1 MRISLNM
8 ISGIALAIGLGVSS
22 GAMAATMPIAGGMG
36 NPTVGGAPMMRNE
49 NIVQNAVN
57 SPDNTTLVA
66 AVKQADLVNA
76 LETKGPF
83 TVFAPTNAAFAAVP
97 KATLDSL
104 MEDSNKK
111 QLAAVL
117 EYHVVPGTYTM
128 QRLERLIRSNG
139 GTAKLKT
146 LNGHD
151 LMFKMNGPSNIVVV
165 DDHGDIA
172 NISTYNVMQ
181 SNGIIQVINKVLIP

>member
-1 MRISLNM
+1 MRISLIM
-8 ISGIALAIGLGVSS
+8 TSGIALALCLGVSAS
-22 GAMAATMPIAGGMG
+22 AVAGTMPMTGGMG
-36 NPTVGGAPMMRNE
+36 NPTVGGHAMMRSE
-49 NIVQNAVN
+49 TIVQNALN

-66 AVKQADLVNA
+66 AVKQAGLVNA
-76 LETKGPF
+76 LESKGPF

-97 KATLDSL
+97 KATLNSL
-104 MEDSNKK
+104 MQDSNKK

-128 QRLERLIRSNG
+128 MRLEQLIRKGG

-146 LNGHD
+146 LNGHY
-151 LMFKMNGPSNIVVV
+151 LMFRMNGPANIVVV

-181 SNGIIQVINKVLIP
+181 SNGAIQVINKVLLP

>member
-1 MRISLNM
+1 MRVSLNR
-8 ISGIALAIGLGVSS
+8 ISGIAIAVGVSAS
-22 GAMAATMPIAGGMG
+22 AMAAMMPMTGGMG
-36 NPTVGGAPMMRNE
+36 NPTVGGHAMMRNR

-57 SPDNTTLVA
+57 SPENTTLVA
-66 AVKQADLVNA
+66 AVKQAGLVNA
-76 LETKGPF
+76 LEGKGPF
-83 TVFAPTNAAFAAVP
+83 TVFAPTNAAFSAVP

-104 MEDSNKK
+104 MQNSNKK
-111 QLAAVL
+111 QLASIL

-128 QRLERLIRSNG
+128 QRLEQLIRAG
-139 GTAKLKT
+139 RGTAKLKT

-151 LMFKMNGPSNIVVV
+151 LMFKMNGPANIVVI

-181 SNGIIQVINKVLIP
+181 SNGVIQVINKVLLP